1 MTPYMRR
8 ALHLARRALGNVS
21 PNPAVGAV
29 LVKNAR
35 LIGARII
42 GASIIGEGY
51 TAPPPGPHAEASA
64 LRMAGV
70 AASGAEMYVTLEP
83 CPHYGRTPPCVD
95 AIVQAGVRAV
105 HIAML
110 DPDKRVQGSGVAALR
125 AAGIETEVG
134 DGQLEA
140 MRLLEAYTKHR
151 ATGRPFVIAKFAASL
166 DGRIAAASG
175 DSRWV
180 SSPQSRAWAHRLR
193 TQVDAIAAG
202 SDTVIIDNPL
212 LTARPSGRKA
222 KRQPLRVVLDTR
234 GRIPATARVLND
246 DAPTLVATG
255 PAPGKAWQRAI
266 EATGAEVLALPQHGE
281 RLDAAALLQALGERG
296 VLSLLLEGG
305 GVLLGGFFDRQ
316 LVDKAHAI
324 IAPMIIGA
332 ANAATPVSGTGART
346 MAEALR
352 LDDVSVRRLG
362 PDILVTGYPPDKR

>member
-35 LIGARII
+35 
-42 GASIIGEGY
+42 IIGEGY
-51 TAPPPGPHAEASA
+51 TEPPPGQHAEVVA
-64 LRMAGV
+64 LCKLAV
-70 AASGAEMYVTLEP
+70 AAAAGAEMYVTLEP
-83 CPHYGRTPPCVD
+83 CPHYGRTPPCVE
-95 AIVQAGVRAV
+95 AIVQAGVRSV

-110 DPDKRVQGSGVAALR
+110 DPDERVRGSGVAALR
-125 AAGIETEVG
+125 AAGVRTDIG

-180 SSPQSRAWAHRLR
+180 SSPESRAWAHRLR

-202 SDTVIIDNPL
+202 SDTVIIDDPL
-212 LTARPSGRKA
+212 LTARPGGRKA
-222 KRQPLRVVLDTR
+222 KRQPLRIVLDTR

-255 PAPGKAWQRAI
+255 PATGKAWRRAI
-266 EATGAEVLALPQHGE
+266 ESTGAEVLALPQHGE
-281 RLDAAALLQALGERG
+281 HLDAAALLRALGDRG
-296 VLSLLLEGG
+296 ILSLLMEGG

-316 LVDKAHAI
+316 LVDKVHAI

-332 ANAATPVSGTGART
+332 ANAATPVSGTGSRT

-352 LDDVSVRRLG
+352 LSDVSVRRLR
-362 PDILVTGYPPDKR
+362 PDILVTGYPRPSVDSLGAPP